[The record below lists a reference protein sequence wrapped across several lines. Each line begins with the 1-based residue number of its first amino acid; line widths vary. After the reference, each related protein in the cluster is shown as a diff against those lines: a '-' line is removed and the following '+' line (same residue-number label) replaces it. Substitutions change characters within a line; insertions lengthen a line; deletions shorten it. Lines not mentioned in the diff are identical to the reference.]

1 MKKIL
6 LSTVIVFGSFI
17 IVSAQTGK
25 NIYGSK
31 AQNNVNA
38 TSQAPAKPAVSNKQN
53 KTELE
58 QKVAI
63 KKEQSLKSSASKSK
77 PKAAM
82 SLVEAQQ

>member
-6 LSTVIVFGSFI
+6 LSSLIVFCSFI
-17 IVSAQTGK
+17 VVSAQTGK

-31 AQNNVNA
+31 AQNNGSE
-38 TSQAPAKPAVSNKQN
+38 TSQSSAKPPVSIKQN

-58 QKVAI
+58 QKAAL
-63 KKEQSLKSSASKSK
+63 KKEQSLKSSASKSR